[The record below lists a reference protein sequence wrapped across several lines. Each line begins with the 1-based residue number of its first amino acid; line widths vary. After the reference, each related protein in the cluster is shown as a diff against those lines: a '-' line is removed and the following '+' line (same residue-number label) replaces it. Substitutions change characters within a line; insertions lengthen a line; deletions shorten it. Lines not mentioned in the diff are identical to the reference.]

1 MPSPIGAE
9 DLYRF
14 RWIDHVRL
22 SRDGER
28 VAYRLGWA
36 DAITRQNR
44 SRIVVRRLLD
54 QEPAEPTAAAFRDH
68 SPEWSP
74 DGRRIAFISKVGAAD
89 QLFVQDLVS
98 GGEIRQLSNLPE
110 GAAGP
115 AWSPDGSKIAFTG
128 AVLSDPDGVVDD
140 PRPPD
145 SRDQVRR
152 APVARVAR
160 RLDYKHDGLG
170 YVDGRY
176 VHLFFVPVAGGSV
189 TQLTAGAWDV
199 TGFDWSQDSTRLV
212 VSGNSDPG
220 ADLQR
225 ELNLYLVDL
234 SGGRHR
240 LGGGFSLSS
249 PAWSP
254 RGDLIAFL
262 APNGLDAGLLE
273 RLWVV
278 PLTGEGPRC
287 LTANFDQAVNDTV
300 ITDMRAGHGTRMC
313 WSAQGDRI
321 YFCASGP
328 GVTGVYSADLEGNV
342 RQEIGGQRRV
352 FDFDI
357 ASGVIAFAA
366 SDASNP
372 GELHMLTEGA
382 EARLTD
388 LNPWLRDRYVAQPE
402 RQQFTAP
409 DGWMIEGWLLK
420 PQNLDT
426 GKLHPLVLEVH
437 GGPHGEYGWAF
448 FHELQILAGMGYVVL
463 YVNPRGS
470 DGYGERFRRE
480 VVRDWG
486 GKDFADLMSALD
498 QVMERT
504 GYIDT
509 NRLGIAGGSYG
520 GYMTNWAIGQ
530 TDRFSAAVSMRSIS
544 NLVSEYSQH
553 DIVLWGV
560 LELGSP
566 PWPDLDELWKRSP
579 IRYVQNIKTPLLLTC
594 GEMDLRCAISQS
606 EEMFGAMRLLGKT
619 VELVRFPEES
629 HDLSRNGRP
638 DRRVERLRRITGW
651 FERFLGTAALDRHRE
666 EATQVLPVLVS
677 PTRELVAEPVS
688 AAVSDTVVLEALPSA
703 DAVAEPEV
711 VDTQVLET
719 QVLAEPVAEIAVPVI
734 TEPDALPD
742 LPEPEALLDVPEP
755 EPVAASMIESEPLA
769 VSTEP
774 EAVIETGTESEPADT
789 LVSEPAAWTEPEA
802 VVETGTESE
811 MADTLASEPAASTEP
826 EPVIESGAESE
837 LADTVASEP
846 GASTEPEPVIE
857 TGTESEGGAELAPAV
872 AAEALPAPEP
882 EPAPKIGE
890 QRSDEIYA
898 TVPDTLVDS
907 APVEP
912 EVEAMRGHVESQ
924 PEPPP
929 TLGSQ
934 KPEEPV
940 IDEPEA
946 PSWPQ
951 PEPEPEPVIAVAEPP
966 AEPEPEPAMA
976 VEEPPA
982 EPESVTSEAQAEP
995 ELQPE
1000 PVAQSTESQAA
1011 GQAAPEATAQPSNPD
1026 SVKATMLR
1034 WPGSTSPGI
1043 ASPGNGAPSPQA
1055 ETFEEATSLIPVWQQ
1070 KDAPAESKRTVSLQA
1085 LPTEEVA
1092 AGSGYA
1098 ALLTFESGP
1107 FAGRIVALPNHMV
1120 TIGRAPDNDVVVGD
1134 PATSGRHGRIETR
1147 GGSFWIG
1154 DLGSTNGTLVNGE
1167 PVIEKQL
1174 SDGDLIAI
1182 GQNTIRFT
1190 LES

>member
-1 MPSPIGAE
+1 MPGPIGAE

-36 DAITRQNR
+36 DATSRQNR

-54 QEPAEPTAAAFRDH
+54 QEPVEPTAAAQRDH

-74 DGRRIAFISKVGAAD
+74 DGRRIAFISKVGPSD
-89 QLFVQDLVS
+89 QLFVQDLTS
-98 GGEIRQLSNLPE
+98 GGEIRQLSSVPE
-110 GAAGP
+110 GAAAP
-115 AWSPDGSKIAFTG
+115 VWSPDGSRIAFAG
-128 AVLSDPDGVVDD
+128 RLLADPDSVVDD
-140 PRPPD
+140 PRPPE
-145 SRDQVRR
+145 SREQIRR

-160 RLDYKHDGLG
+160 RLDYKHDGQG
-170 YVDGRY
+170 FVDGRFT
-176 VHLFFVPVAGGSV
+176 HLFVVPASGGSV
-189 TQLTAGAWDV
+189 TQLTSGAWDV
-199 TGFDWSQDSTRLV
+199 TGFDWSPDGTMIV
-212 VSGNSDPG
+212 VSGNSDPD

-234 SGGRHR
+234 AGGRHR
-240 LGGGFSLSS
+240 LGGGLALSS

-254 RGDLIAFL
+254 RGDLIAFI

-300 ITDMRAGHGTRMC
+300 ITDMRAGHDTRMC
-313 WSAQGDRI
+313 WSAQGDRVF
-321 YFCASGP
+321 FCASGP

-342 RQEIGGQRRV
+342 RQEVAGQRRV
-352 FDFDI
+352 FDFDV

-372 GELHMLTEGA
+372 GELHILTEGA
-382 EARLTD
+382 EARLSD

-402 RQQFTAP
+402 RHQFTAP

-426 GKLHPLVLEVH
+426 TRLHPLVLEIH

-463 YVNPRGS
+463 CVNPRGS

-498 QVMERT
+498 QAIERT

-560 LELGSP
+560 LELGAP
-566 PWPDLDELWKRSP
+566 PWPDLDELWRRSP

-606 EEMFGAMRLLGKT
+606 EELFGAMRLLGKT

-638 DRRVERLRRITGW
+638 DRRVERLRRISGW
-651 FERFLGTAALDRHRE
+651 FERFLGTAAVERHTE
-666 EATQVLPVLVS
+666 EATQVLRVPVF
-677 PTRELVAEPVS
+677 PTRELAAEPAEVPEPAVE
-688 AAVSDTVVLEALPSA
+688 AAAMAEPAPEPAVTDAILLASGPSFQPVIEPGVTDRPLVETLEPVEPLAAMPEPTI
-703 DAVAEPEV
+703 AEPE
-711 VDTQVLET
+711 
-719 QVLAEPVAEIAVPVI
+719 
-734 TEPDALPD
+734 ALPD
-742 LPEPEALLDVPEP
+742 LPEPALEP
-755 EPVAASMIESEPLA
+755 ESEPLIA
-769 VSTEP
+769 AIAEP
-774 EAVIETGTESEPADT
+774 HDAP
-789 LVSEPAAWTEPEA
+789 
-802 VVETGTESE
+802 
-811 MADTLASEPAASTEP
+811 
-826 EPVIESGAESE
+826 
-837 LADTVASEP
+837 
-846 GASTEPEPVIE
+846 STEPEPVIE
-857 TGTESEGGAELAPAV
+857 TGTESEAAPPAEAEPETAVASGAEPEAV
-872 AAEALPAPEP
+872 EASELPTEPAAEKESQ
-882 EPAPKIGE
+882 G
-890 QRSDEIYA
+890 DIYA
-898 TVPDTLVDS
+898 TVPDTTWSEEAPAETQPPAEGGAQAGESS
-907 APVEP
+907 AIESEHPA
-912 EVEAMRGHVESQ
+912 EA
-924 PEPPP
+924 
-929 TLGSQ
+929 
-934 KPEEPV
+934 V

-946 PSWPQ
+946 PSWPRPEAEPEPIVAAAPPDQHESVTAESGVQPEPQPAPDADMQVRAVPAAEAPAAQAVAEAPSQ
-951 PEPEPEPVIAVAEPP
+951 PEPEP
-966 AEPEPEPAMA
+966 
-976 VEEPPA
+976 
-982 EPESVTSEAQAEP
+982 
-995 ELQPE
+995 
-1000 PVAQSTESQAA
+1000 AA
-1011 GQAAPEATAQPSNPD
+1011 D
-1026 SVKATMLR
+1026 VKSTMLR
-1034 WPGSTSPGI
+1034 WPGSTSPG
-1043 ASPGNGAPSPQA
+1043 NGSASPQA
-1055 ETFEEATSLIPVWQQ
+1055 DTFEEATSIIPVWQHTE
-1070 KDAPAESKRTVSLQA
+1070 APSDSKRTVSLQA
-1085 LPTEEVA
+1085 MPLEEVA
-1092 AGSGYA
+1092 AGAGYA
-1098 ALLTFESGP
+1098 ALLTFEAGP

-1134 PATSGRHGRIETR
+1134 PATSGRHGRLEMR
-1147 GGSFWIG
+1147 GGLFWIS

-1182 GQNTIRFT
+1182 GQNTLRFS